1 MSTCVIL
8 QWSYTLEKPNTG
20 SIFNISWSSD
30 GTQLAGACGNG
41 QVIFA
46 HVIER
51 WALRVRHWKVIC
63 YIMLYSLQNL
73 EIEAY
78 YELELLWTVS
88 FGRRLEWKN
97 FEVTVTDRK
106 SILVR
111 DVMND
116 VKESLG
122 NNKFTYLWK

>member
-1 MSTCVIL
+1 
-8 QWSYTLEKPNTG
+8 
-20 SIFNISWSSD
+20 
-30 GTQLAGACGNG
+30 
-41 QVIFA
+41 
-46 HVIER
+46 
-51 WALRVRHWKVIC
+51 
-63 YIMLYSLQNL
+63 MLYSLQSL

-78 YELELLWTVS
+78 YELELLWTVF

>member
-1 MSTCVIL
+1 
-8 QWSYTLEKPNTG
+8 
-20 SIFNISWSSD
+20 
-30 GTQLAGACGNG
+30 
-41 QVIFA
+41 
-46 HVIER
+46 
-51 WALRVRHWKVIC
+51 
-63 YIMLYSLQNL
+63 MLYSLQSL

-122 NNKFTYLWK
+122 NNKFRYLWK

>member
-1 MSTCVIL
+1 
-8 QWSYTLEKPNTG
+8 
-20 SIFNISWSSD
+20 
-30 GTQLAGACGNG
+30 
-41 QVIFA
+41 
-46 HVIER
+46 
-51 WALRVRHWKVIC
+51 
-63 YIMLYSLQNL
+63 MLYSLQSL

-88 FGRRLEWKN
+88 FDRRLEWKN

>member
-1 MSTCVIL
+1 
-8 QWSYTLEKPNTG
+8 
-20 SIFNISWSSD
+20 
-30 GTQLAGACGNG
+30 
-41 QVIFA
+41 
-46 HVIER
+46 
-51 WALRVRHWKVIC
+51 
-63 YIMLYSLQNL
+63 MLYSLQSL

-78 YELELLWTVS
+78 YELELLSTVS

-122 NNKFTYLWK
+122 NNKFTYL

>member
-1 MSTCVIL
+1 
-8 QWSYTLEKPNTG
+8 
-20 SIFNISWSSD
+20 
-30 GTQLAGACGNG
+30 
-41 QVIFA
+41 
-46 HVIER
+46 
-51 WALRVRHWKVIC
+51 
-63 YIMLYSLQNL
+63 MLYSLQSL

-78 YELELLWTVS
+78 FELELFWNVS
-88 FGRRLEWKN
+88 FCRRLEWKN